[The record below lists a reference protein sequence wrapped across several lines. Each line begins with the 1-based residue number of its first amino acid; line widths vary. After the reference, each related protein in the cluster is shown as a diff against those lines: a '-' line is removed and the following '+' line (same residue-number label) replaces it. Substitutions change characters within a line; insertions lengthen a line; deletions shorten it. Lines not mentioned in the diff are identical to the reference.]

1 MKITYRAGE
10 TVSKGNYW
18 DIGSGE
24 RIQCNGESVL
34 LGDRDATYV
43 KAHPVVVL
51 MAAPLLG
58 LMYAGFLPFIG
69 IAMVV
74 KVAGMK
80 LADAVGA
87 HLTPVA
93 GFRWNPSEAYLS
105 GKKRGGKKKG
115 EPTGEEG
122 EVTQE
127 DVDDR

>member
-18 DIGSGE
+18 NVANGA
-24 RIQCNGESVL
+24 RIQCSGESVL
-34 LGDRDATYV
+34 LGDRETTYV
-43 KAHPVVVL
+43 KAHPIVVL

-69 IAMVV
+69 IAMVL
-74 KVAGMK
+74 KVVGMK

-105 GKKRGGKKKG
+105 GKKRGGKKKA
-115 EPTGEEG
+115 EKTKEG
-122 EVTQE
+122 VETRKE
-127 DVDDR
+127 DVEDQ